1 MKKYRLALSK
11 LELLR
16 VHTTQQRSWFHLGF
30 CKSSRGP
37 VNKLS
42 ERVMRYRCACYSQY
56 VRVLRFFS
64 THCMFSWMTSKAC
77 WTQRSRKVASD
88 WFSKNAWTCKLHT
101 EVFQKKRKT
110 YLSFEYPFQI
120 SFKLVMV
127 MLMWSCF
134 KKEFPLLPQ
143 GWSFQISSGGW
154 AGVGGWELKWEG
166 WNGQVTVNKVESKVR
181 PGA

>member
-16 VHTTQQRSWFHLGF
+16 VQTTQQRSWFHLGF

-42 ERVMRYRCACYSQY
+42 ERVMRYRCARYSQY

-64 THCMFSWMTSKAC
+64 THCMFSWMTSNAS

-101 EVFQKKRKT
+101 EVFQKKKRMV
-110 YLSFEYPFQI
+110 YRSFEYPFQI
-120 SFKLVMV
+120 GFNLVMV

-143 GWSFQISSGGW
+143 GWIFQISSGG
-154 AGVGGWELKWEG
+154 VGR
-166 WNGQVTVNKVESKVR
+166 VERPSNSK
-181 PGA
+181 

>member
-16 VHTTQQRSWFHLGF
+16 VQTTQQRSWFHLGF

-64 THCMFSWMTSKAC
+64 THCMFSWMTSKAS
-77 WTQRSRKVASD
+77 WTQRSWKVASD

-101 EVFQKKRKT
+101 EVFQKKKRKA
-110 YLSFEYPFQI
+110 YRSFEYPFQI
-120 SFKLVMV
+120 SFDLVMAV
-127 MLMWSCF
+127 LMWSCF

-143 GWSFQISSGGW
+143 GWSVQISSGR
-154 AGVGGWELKWEG
+154 AGGWWVGEG
-166 WNGQVTVNKVESKVR
+166 RRAERPSNSK
-181 PGA
+181 

>member
-16 VHTTQQRSWFHLGF
+16 VQTTQQRSWFHLGF

-42 ERVMRYRCACYSQY
+42 ERVRYRCACYSQY

-64 THCMFSWMTSKAC
+64 THCMFSWMTSNAS

-101 EVFQKKRKT
+101 EVFQKKKRMV
-110 YLSFEYPFQI
+110 YWSFEYSFQI
-120 SFKLVMV
+120 SFNLVMV

-134 KKEFPLLPQ
+134 KKEFPWLPQ
-143 GWSFQISSGGW
+143 GRIFQISSC
-154 AGVGGWELKWEG
+154 GVGR
-166 WNGQVTVNKVESKVR
+166 VERPSNSK
-181 PGA
+181 